1 MQTATVKRPQM
12 QRAFGQGT
20 GALRQIFVPN
30 EKNSTVSIPS
40 EFYGMEV
47 EVVVYPIYVAS
58 KNEKMEA
65 YNNLQKYRGTLKRDI
80 DYKQARNDYLDEK
93 YGSSN

>member
-1 MQTATVKRPQM
+1 
-12 QRAFGQGT
+12 
-20 GALRQIFVPN
+20 
-30 EKNSTVSIPS
+30 
-40 EFYGMEV
+40 MEV